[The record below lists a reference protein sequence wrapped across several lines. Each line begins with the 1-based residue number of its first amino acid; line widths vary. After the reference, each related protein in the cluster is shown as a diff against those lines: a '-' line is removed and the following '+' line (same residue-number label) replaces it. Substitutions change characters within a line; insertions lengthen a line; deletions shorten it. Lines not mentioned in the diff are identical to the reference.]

1 MAKGSG
7 VMRNARSMTGA
18 AGKKNGGEAAKP
30 SAATKEKTTEE
41 RIAEAA
47 SSPEKHLEYI
57 SDYVKAVDEPLQK
70 LRKTNVQKDIPE
82 IMSLIDQI
90 ETLSKKY
97 DLRKEGDKYRDV
109 QDNDALTLDER
120 HYRFGETY
128 EKQKSM
134 MKPLI
139 NALRRIKNKAPINFF
154 KETDAN
160 QMYTAARWALFHI
173 GEKF

>member
-7 VMRNARSMTGA
+7 VTRNARSMTGA
-18 AGKKNGGEAAKP
+18 KAKQSGGEAAKT
-30 SAATKEKTTEE
+30 AAEPKEKTTEE

-70 LRKTNVQKDIPE
+70 LRKTNVKEDIPE

-90 ETLSKKY
+90 ETITKQY

-109 QDNDALTLDER
+109 QDSDTLTLEER

-128 EKQKSM
+128 EKENSM
-134 MKPLI
+134 MKPLV
-139 NALRRIKNKAPINFF
+139 NALRRIKNKAPINYF
-154 KETDAN
+154 KEVDAN
-160 QMYTAARWALFHI
+160 QMYTAAKLALYHI
-173 GEKF
+173 GSH